1 VTYARFLAIFLLPPL
16 ALAIAL
22 EGRRLAVR
30 HFLLLAALTLVVLV
44 WTSPWDNLAVAMGF
58 WGFDPQRTLGLWI
71 GWLPIE
77 EYTFFLLQT
86 WVAALFVIRRLRRSD
101 AR

>member
-1 VTYARFLAIFLLPPL
+1 MTYARFLAIFLLPPL

-22 EGRRLAVR
+22 EGRRLAAR
-30 HFLLLAALTLVVLV
+30 HFLLLAALTAVVLA

-58 WGFDPQRTLGLWI
+58 WGFDPARTSGLWI

-86 WVAALFVIRRLRRSD
+86 WVAALFVIRRLRGSAGR
-101 AR
+101 